1 LAYFDMPAHNTSKSV
16 LAVRDALSDDAH
28 VGVRQI
34 FDGASSETPRLT
46 IAIPTFRRPALLL
59 EALQSAIAQRG
70 AGTFEILI
78 TDNDPASQD
87 WAKMISLDPK
97 LLSAPIRYYVND
109 ANIGMF
115 GNWNRC
121 ITLAR
126 GEWLTILNDDDLL
139 DPDFSEVMLSLLVEK
154 AVDGLACSKRTL
166 DEREGA
172 DVTGFARWARARAR
186 SAINTT
192 VFRGLSWRRITP
204 RHMFW
209 GNPLGNPVGF
219 VARTASYRALGG
231 FYPEDYP
238 SADYYFYTRFA
249 LAARIGQTARI
260 LASIRLGENESMK
273 PETMFGFLQTEYR
286 LQQTLAGSVLPRWWQ
301 RLSPPLIAYHMRGI
315 ERTWQL
321 RIDPAEVKTKIGVT
335 PKGGGT
341 VFHALRAIMGGF

>member
-1 LAYFDMPAHNTSKSV
+1 LEYFDVPVHALKKSV

-28 VGVRQI
+28 VGVRQL

-59 EALQSAIAQRG
+59 KALQSAVAQRD
-70 AGTFEILI
+70 AGSFEILI

-87 WAKMISLDPK
+87 WETLVALDPK
-97 LLSAPIRYYVND
+97 LLSAPVRYYVND

-126 GEWLTILNDDDLL
+126 GEWLTILNDDD
-139 DPDFSEVMLSLLVEK
+139 
-154 AVDGLACSKRTL
+154 GLACSKRTL
-166 DEREGA
+166 DERDGA
-172 DVTGFARWARARAR
+172 DLTGLARSARARAR
-186 SAINTT
+186 SAINRA
-192 VFRGLSWRRITP
+192 VFRGLRWRRITP

-219 VARTASYRALGG
+219 VARTSAYRALGG

-249 LAARIGQTARI
+249 LAARIGQTARV

-273 PETMFGFLQTEYR
+273 PETMFGFLETEYR
-286 LQQTLAGSVLPRWWQ
+286 LQQTLAGSALPRWW
-301 RLSPPLIAYHMRGI
+301 RHLSPPLIAYHMRGI

-335 PKGGGT
+335 PRGGGT